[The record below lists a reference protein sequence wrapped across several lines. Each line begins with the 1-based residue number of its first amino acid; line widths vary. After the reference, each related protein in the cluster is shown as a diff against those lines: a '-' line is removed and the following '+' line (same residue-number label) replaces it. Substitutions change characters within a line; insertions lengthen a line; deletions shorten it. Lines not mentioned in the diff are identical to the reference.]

1 MYKRIIIIGYKI
13 GSASVRALAQTLK
26 EKVKQKVLRVNKDS
40 ITYKNKPTDYVINW
54 GVSRYKPNHTVAY
67 VQNKLYFFRNIQKY
81 NDTHK
86 DYQDCH
92 VNIPEWTEAK
102 DVAQQWID
110 DQQIVVG
117 RKLLNSHSGNGII
130 LFNSETI
137 TTNVECPLYVKYK
150 KKKSEFRV
158 HVFSKDD
165 GPLEVIDVTQKK
177 KRKDFDGEIN
187 TKIRNHKNGWVY
199 CRENITEPHDLRTQA
214 LRAAILCGIKHGAV
228 DVIYNE
234 KENKSYVLEIN
245 SAPGIEGTTLE
256 KYVSAFIGEIN
267 EV

>member
-13 GSASVRALAQTLK
+13 GSASVRALAQALR

-67 VQNKLYFFRNIQKY
+67 VQNKLYFFRTIQKY

-86 DYQDCH
+86 DYPDCH
-92 VNIPEWTEAK
+92 VNIPEWTEDK

-110 DQQIVVG
+110 DQQMVVG

-130 LFNSETI
+130 LFDSETI